1 LGDTGGFLAELLPTF
16 ARPGLQFARQP
27 AIWLALPVLIVL
39 AALSFAPLAIIFVW
53 SFWTW
58 DPSTYWIRPN
68 LSVESYAALF
78 TTGRVDVLV
87 RSFVLALLAASLST
101 LMGYPIAYYMHR
113 LARPRTTFLLLLLF
127 TIPFFTSY
135 IIRTF
140 SWRFVLGR
148 YGFVN
153 SVLLWLH
160 LVDHPLEWLLFS
172 DFAVEVGLLA
182 SYFPFVI
189 FPMLLAFRR
198 VEPSMFKVSQ
208 DLGAGFWETLW
219 YIVLPLTK
227 SGIFAGFLFVF
238 VLGLGSAV
246 EVQILGGAGASMI
259 SIMINDVMRVVR
271 FPLAFAISST
281 VILLLVGLLLI
292 GTRFLGLSRIFEHF
306 SWR

>member
-1 LGDTGGFLAELLPTF
+1 V
-16 ARPGLQFARQP
+16 
-27 AIWLALPVLIVL
+27 LPVLIVL
-39 AALSFAPLAIIFVW
+39 VTLSVAPLVIVFVW

-58 DPSTYWIRPN
+58 SPSTYWIQPD
-68 LSVESYAALF
+68 LTIESYTMLF
-78 TTGRVDVLV
+78 TTGRVDVLG
-87 RSFVLALLAASLST
+87 RSFVLAMLAASLSIFI
-101 LMGYPIAYYMHR
+101 GYPIAYYIYR
-113 LARPRTTFLLLLLF
+113 LTRPGTAMLLVLLF
-127 TIPFFTSY
+127 TVPFFTSY

-153 SVLLWLH
+153 SALLSLG
-160 LVDHPLEWLLFS
+160 LIKQPLEWLLFS
-172 DFAVEVGLLA
+172 DFSVEIGLLA

-198 VEPSMFKVSQ
+198 VDPSLFKASQ
-208 DLGAGFWETLW
+208 DLGAGFLDTLW

-238 VLGLGSAV
+238 VLALGSAV

-259 SIMINDVMRVVR
+259 SIMINDVMRVLR

-281 VILLLVGLLLI
+281 VVLLLVCLLLL
-292 GTRFLGLSRIFEHF
+292 GNRFLGLSRIFEHF